1 MGSHVSR
8 EGPARCALAVV
19 GRGRAAHPSHPSPN
33 PSGQV
38 PAPQCGGG
46 GGGRGRILPQA
57 LGAIPFGSYGA
68 GGPHPLAWPEH
79 HFGRS
84 VPLSPSPLDQE
95 QMCLWSR
102 NSSYLV
108 NQSLKGVSD
117 KEIWFSA
124 EPARGRSQDKGS
136 PTFLAPGAWDA
147 PSQGVPAS
155 WAALGNTGCS
165 CGADVSRQVGW
176 AEAASTSPTPPPTW
190 VQPSSTLHGT
200 STRAPLPPCPPSFL
214 HRFPRKQGPRAME
227 MRQGPCLPSG
237 QSDRHSEE
245 EH

>member
-1 MGSHVSR
+1 MGRSQLPS
-8 EGPARCALAVV
+8 V
-19 GRGRAAHPSHPSPN
+19 GAGVEAGDASCR
-33 PSGQV
+33 
-38 PAPQCGGG
+38 
-46 GGGRGRILPQA
+46 LPWAQSCS
-57 LGAIPFGSYGA
+57 FGSYGA

-124 EPARGRSQDKGS
+124 EPVRGRSQDKDS
-136 PTFLAPGAWDA
+136 PTFHAPGAWDA

-165 CGADVSRQVGW
+165 CGAEVSRQVGW
-176 AEAASTSPTPPPTW
+176 AEAAATSPAPPPTW
-190 VQPSSTLHGT
+190 VQPSSRCLLALHL
-200 STRAPLPPCPPSFL
+200 SFSVSPANKAPEPW
-214 HRFPRKQGPRAME
+214 R
-227 MRQGPCLPSG
+227 
-237 QSDRHSEE
+237 
-245 EH
+245 

>member
-1 MGSHVSR
+1 MGRTEARGLAGGTGGRAGWGATSAGKALHVR
-8 EGPARCALAVV
+8 PGG
-19 GRGRAAHPSHPSPN
+19 GRSGGRAAHPSHPSPN

-124 EPARGRSQDKGS
+124 EPVRGRSQDKDS

-155 WAALGNTGCS
+155 WAALGNTGRS
-165 CGADVSRQVGW
+165 CGAEVSRQLGW
-176 AEAASTSPTPPPTW
+176 AEAAP
-190 VQPSSTLHGT
+190 QPGCSQ
-200 STRAPLPPCPPSFL
+200 APPSTAPA
-214 HRFPRKQGPRAME
+214 REPR
-227 MRQGPCLPSG
+227 CLPALHLSFIL
-237 QSDRHSEE
+237 SPANKAPEPWR
-245 EH
+245 

>member
-1 MGSHVSR
+1 MEAGDASCRLPWAQSR
-8 EGPARCALAVV
+8 
-19 GRGRAAHPSHPSPN
+19 S
-33 PSGQV
+33 
-38 PAPQCGGG
+38 
-46 GGGRGRILPQA
+46 
-57 LGAIPFGSYGA
+57 FGSYGA

-124 EPARGRSQDKGS
+124 EPVRGRSQDKDS
-136 PTFLAPGAWDA
+136 PTFHAPGAWDA

-165 CGADVSRQVGW
+165 CGAEVSRQVGW
-176 AEAASTSPTPPPTW
+176 AEAAATSPAPPPTW

-200 STRAPLPPCPPSFL
+200 STRVPLPPCPPSFL
-214 HRFPRKQGPRAME
+214 QRFPSKQGPRAME

-237 QSDRHSEE
+237 QSDPHSEGGALRTKVVPFQSP
-245 EH
+245 